1 MGAEQHPTRSRWAA
15 ARREWQ
21 ANTMNNELDR
31 LWAAE
36 EAAAKASDAERRFY
50 TTAAWCCCA
59 VTFVV
64 CIGSLYVLASS

>member
-15 ARREWQ
+15 AQREWQ

-59 VTFVV
+59 VTFVI
-64 CIGSLYVLASS
+64 CMGSLYVLATS

>member
-1 MGAEQHPTRSRWAA
+1 MSANHPTRSKYAA

-21 ANTMNNELDR
+21 ANSMNRELDE

-36 EAAAKASDAERRFY
+36 MAAAKASDAERRFY
-50 TTAAWCCCA
+50 VTAACCCVA

-64 CIGSLYVLASS
+64 CIGSLFVLATS